1 MPLSNVYRKILEQ
14 IHSPRAAIGISVGTR
29 RDEIDFDIE
38 VEFKSQ
44 KSQECKAPF
53 ERADQNRG
61 LIPVV
66 AFDFL
71 RQFDD
76 TLLEP
81 LLTDQYFQLMVGI
94 RIRDFALPPVS
105 APSLSAR

>member
-1 MPLSNVYRKILEQ
+1 MPVSYVYRKILEQ

-29 RDEIDFDIE
+29 RDEIDFEIE
-38 VEFKSQ
+38 VEFESQ

-53 ERADQNRG
+53 ERAEQNRG

-66 AFDFL
+66 AFDFP

-76 TLLEP
+76 TLLK
-81 LLTDQYFQLMVGI
+81 LLFTDQYFQLMAGI
-94 RIRDFALPPVS
+94 RVRDFALPPIS
-105 APSLSAR
+105 APSSSAR